1 MTSTMLLSSE
11 CKPLA
16 GIERNMLIRR
26 LRIGIAIG
34 PRTWFGNKYGN
45 NVSVGAII
53 RNNQLTGAFG
63 YGIAMSSAKNFTV
76 QGNTLVGNTYVF
88 IKQQNK

>member
-1 MTSTMLLSSE
+1 MLNTNV
-11 CKPLA
+11 
-16 GIERNMLIRR
+16 IQ

-45 NVSVGAII
+45 NVSVGATI

-76 QGNTLVGNTYVF
+76 EGNTLVGNTYVLNPLSF
-88 IKQQNK
+88 HGR